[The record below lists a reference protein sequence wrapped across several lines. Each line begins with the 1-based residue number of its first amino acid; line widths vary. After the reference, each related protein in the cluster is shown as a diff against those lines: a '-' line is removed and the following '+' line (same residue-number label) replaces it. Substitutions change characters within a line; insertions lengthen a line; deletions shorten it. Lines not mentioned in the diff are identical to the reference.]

1 MTNEVPQEH
10 IFSMQYYPTDFFN
23 STNANDMPQGFEG
36 CTILKEETKNLV
48 CSSINENVAMPTGEI
63 YKCYQNQLCL
73 NKSLVDKLY
82 NIRNQH
88 YASEQ
93 RYDNVSTKYNFEVV
107 KTVNLLLGVIGSILF
122 IRYNKGSS

>member
-1 MTNEVPQEH
+1 MTTEVPQEH

-48 CSSINENVAMPTGEI
+48 CNEDAGEI

>member
-1 MTNEVPQEH
+1 MTTEVPQEH

-48 CSSINENVAMPTGEI
+48 CNEDAGEI

-93 RYDNVSTKYNFEVV
+93 RYDNISTKYNFEVV
-107 KTVNLLLGVIGSILF
+107 KTVNLLLGIVGTILF

>member
-1 MTNEVPQEH
+1 MTTEVPQEH
-10 IFSMQYYPTDFFN
+10 IFTMQYYPTDFFY
-23 STNANDMPQGFEG
+23 STNSNDIPDGFEG
-36 CTILKEETKNLV
+36 CTILKEETKDLV
-48 CSSINENVAMPTGEI
+48 CSSMNENGAGKI

-82 NIRNQH
+82 TIRNQH

-93 RYDNVSTKYNFEVV
+93 RYDNVNTKYHFEVV
-107 KTVNLLLGVIGSILF
+107 KTVNLLLGIVGTILF

>member
-1 MTNEVPQEH
+1 MTTEVPQEH

-48 CSSINENVAMPTGEI
+48 CNEDAGEI

-93 RYDNVSTKYNFEVV
+93 RYDNISTKYNFEVV
-107 KTVNLLLGVIGSILF
+107 KTVNLLLGVIGTILF